1 MPENTESEGQGRI
14 GSGHGRSAM
23 TINKELQANKTRI
36 GSAKYYDIASALMG
50 KGKADLEELF
60 LNAARVSLRFNR
72 VCVWGKIA
80 CFFRC
85 ASNFAK
91 KECFYI
97 YLSFQFALYVSFFG
111 FIRFYVVH
119 NNS

>member
-60 LNAARVSLRFNR
+60 LNAARVSLRFN
-72 VCVWGKIA
+72 CVYGEILH
-80 CFFRC
+80 
-85 ASNFAK
+85 ASLGVLLILPK
-91 KECFYI
+91 KECIYI
-97 YLSFQFALYVSFFG
+97 YLSFQFALYLSFFR
-111 FIRFYVVH
+111 FIKFYVVH

>member
-1 MPENTESEGQGRI
+1 MPENTETEGQGRI

-60 LNAARVSLRFNR
+60 LNAARVISPKAIIGSFTRSISSKFLHDILSVF
-72 VCVWGKIA
+72 VYDVDKI
-80 CFFRC
+80 
-85 ASNFAK
+85 
-91 KECFYI
+91 KEELTF
-97 YLSFQFALYVSFFG
+97 L
-111 FIRFYVVH
+111 
-119 NNS
+119 

>member
-80 CFFRC
+80 CFFRF

-91 KECFYI
+91 KRVFLYI
-97 YLSFQFALYVSFFG
+97 FKFSVCLIFKFFR
-111 FIRFYVVH
+111 IYKVLR
-119 NNS
+119 STQ

>member
-23 TINKELQANKTRI
+23 TVNKELQANKTRI

-60 LNAARVSLRFNR
+60 LSAARVSLRFKSCENTACSGFFF
-72 VCVWGKIA
+72 VCFK
-80 CFFRC
+80 C
-85 ASNFAK
+85 K
-91 KECFYI
+91 KLAYMYKAFSLLLLVFCN
-97 YLSFQFALYVSFFG
+97 L
-111 FIRFYVVH
+111 
-119 NNS
+119 

>member
-72 VCVWGKIA
+72 VWGNIA
-80 CFFRC
+80 FFFRY

-91 KECFYI
+91 KRVYLYI
-97 YLSFQFALYVSFFG
+97 FKFSVCLIFKFFLDL
-111 FIRFYVVH
+111 
-119 NNS
+119 

>member
-72 VCVWGKIA
+72 VCVWENIA

-85 ASNFAK
+85 ASNFAQK
-91 KECFYI
+91 RVFLYTCIFKFSFCLIFKFFWI
-97 YLSFQFALYVSFFG
+97 YKVLRSTQ
-111 FIRFYVVH
+111 
-119 NNS
+119 

>member
-60 LNAARVSLRFNR
+60 LNAARVSLRFKLCTCMY
-72 VCVWGKIA
+72 VKILHVS
-80 CFFRC
+80 FFSC

-91 KECFYI
+91 NEYFY
-97 YLSFQFALYVSFFG
+97 
-111 FIRFYVVH
+111 
-119 NNS
+119 

>member
-72 VCVWGKIA
+72 VCVWEKYCMHFLGVLLILP
-80 CFFRC
+80 
-85 ASNFAK
+85 K
-91 KECFYI
+91 KECIYI
-97 YLSFQFALYVSFFG
+97 YLSFQFALYFSFLLF
-111 FIRFYVVH
+111 FCYL
-119 NNS
+119 